1 MRKLE
6 LNVGELLEMRKQG
19 MTNKEIAKSLDISPT
34 TVFSRI
40 GSQGRN
46 STRVEGVSRLPKK
59 EVAPKLMYIEQTVAV
74 NGYVF
79 MINHCEKTIR
89 FTASGGEELMKI
101 KADEINDLVT
111 ALKAVND
118 VCRTES

>member
-19 MTNKEIAKSLDISPT
+19 MSNKEIAKSLDVSVQ

-46 STRVEGVSRLPKK
+46 STKAEGVSRLPKK
-59 EVAPKLMYIEQTVAV
+59 EIAPKLMYIEQTVAV

-89 FTASGGEELMKI
+89 FTASGGEETMRI
-101 KADEINDLVT
+101 KTESVDDLIS

-118 VCRTES
+118 LCLTE

>member
-19 MTNKEIAKSLDISPT
+19 MTNKETAKSLDISPT

-40 GSQGRN
+40 GGQGRN
-46 STRVEGVSRLPKK
+46 STKAEGVSRLPKK
-59 EVAPKLMYIEQTVAV
+59 DVAPKLMYLEQIVAV

-79 MINHCEKTIR
+79 MINHSEKTIR
-89 FTASGGEELMKI
+89 FTTSGSEETMRI
-101 KADEINDLVT
+101 KTDSVEDLIS

-118 VCRTES
+118 LCRTES